1 MLKSSYRKKLNM
13 NDQHGKVKPI
23 KKQSITMTTI
33 FGKAIEAV
41 VAYIALWFFKP
52 IWERTVKWWK
62 GNNESNS

>member
-1 MLKSSYRKKLNM
+1 MLKNSYRKKLTM
-13 NDQHGKVKPI
+13 NDQHGKDKPI

-52 IWERTVKWWK
+52 VWERIVKWWK
-62 GNNESNS
+62 GKDE